1 MPREPY
7 ATRILAKEL
16 MLRLIL
22 VRHGE
27 TDANRNH
34 YLQGQSDGELNETG
48 RRQVEDLASHLKDV
62 PIDQIISSPL
72 RRARDTAA
80 AIARYHHLV
89 VRTDARLK
97 EWNCGSLD
105 GIPATV
111 FRKKLQES
119 DVPLSQFRP
128 EGGETLSEVRQRAA
142 EFSEALTA
150 NYEGQIVL
158 VCSHG
163 DLLRALLSLLQQTDI
178 EATSAVYFDNAS
190 YTTLEFVNGNWDL
203 LAINQL
209 SEARQQAALEQA
221 RSPGREA

>member
-1 MPREPY
+1 
-7 ATRILAKEL
+7 

-48 RRQVEDLASHLKDV
+48 RRQVEDLATHLKDT

-72 RRARDTAA
+72 RRAQATAA
-80 AIARYHHLV
+80 AIARYHRLK
-89 VRTDARLK
+89 VRTDARLM

-119 DVPLSQFRP
+119 DMPLSRFRP

-142 EFSEALTA
+142 AFLEALMA

-163 DLLRALLSLLQQTDI
+163 DFLRALLSLLQQTDI
-178 EATSAVYFDNAS
+178 EGTSGVYFENAS
-190 YTTLEFVNGNWDL
+190 YTTLEFENGQWDL
-203 LAINQL
+203 IALNQL
-209 SEARQQAALEQA
+209 SEARQQAALEQT
-221 RSPGREA
+221 RSLGRDA